1 MNHLKMK
8 KMTMLLVSALVMT
21 LFTQCNNSSI
31 DQLVSNGDSRGKI
44 ISELVNNDAYMK
56 QVMDSLHAKHG
67 GAMLD
72 MSSEM
77 TRGNKQMGMKMM
89 DNMMEMCK
97 SDTSMFKMMMSKTM
111 KMCEMDEAKCKMML
125 SSMQEH
131 PKVMKS
137 MKMDSMK

>member
-1 MNHLKMK
+1 
-8 KMTMLLVSALVMT
+8 MTV
-21 LFTQCNNSSI
+21 FTRCNNSRV
-31 DQLVSNGDSRGKI
+31 DQLVSNADSRGKI
-44 ISELVNNDAYMK
+44 ISELMNNDAYTH
-56 QVMDSLHAKHG
+56 QLMDSLHAKHG
-67 GAMLD
+67 GEMLD

-77 TRGNKQMGMKMM
+77 MKGDKQMGMKMM

-111 KMCEMDEAKCKMML
+111 NMCETDEAKCKMMV

-137 MKMDSMK
+137 MKMDKMK